1 MKTRNIIALLVALP
15 LMAGL
20 TGCKSDDELTA
31 KPAKE
36 MLRVLGGDIEIRAI
50 DETTVV
56 NVSADCH
63 WKVQDLDTGDF
74 GITLS
79 IQPREGDGDGSLVI
93 GTDQNET
100 KSDRTASFTL
110 VSDAGLKQKVTIR
123 QTPAAGALNLSSTSF
138 TFTAD
143 KKSIKDESKEFET
156 LNIRGNSTWTI
167 KLPDGVNWLHVSK
180 TSGGTAAQSSES
192 VNISVDNAVSDASR
206 TAVFEVISEGNVVE
220 VQVTQ
225 EGVKDIFLR
234 APEQLDK
241 IEYRG
246 GERMLRIESNAEW
259 HAYIPSS
266 VNWLHFE
273 AAMDS
278 TGTSH
283 GSGNSISGVGNGEIR
298 LYCEENN
305 TTRDRLTAVVVI
317 AGTKNP
323 QQAITLIEQAANGSA
338 QPLQTSISL
347 SELSVARQSANFLI
361 NIASEQVVGEFG
373 LVYTESGNVP
383 TVTNG
388 KVVKVGNGGT
398 SRGLAYE
405 LTGLQENT
413 RYMVRA
419 FVYKQ
424 NSSDVIYSEP
434 IEITTKASM
443 LSIGELKSLYVS
455 NTSAELRFSF
465 TSDTDVFDYGFVYSA
480 TKPEPTRDN
489 GTIVTVGRGGTGG
502 NVMGTITN
510 LQDNTTYYVRAYVLT
525 ERGHTYGPNVVTIT
539 TSASQHEPG
548 ESDNPDP
555 QLAPKH

>member
-443 LSIGELKSLYVS
+443 LSIGELTSLYVG
-455 NTSAELRFSF
+455 NTSAEFRYGF
-465 TSDTDVFDYGFVYSA
+465 TSDTDVIDYGLVYSA
-480 TKPEPTRDN
+480 TKPEPTRDD
-489 GTIVTVGRGGTGG
+489 GVVTIGRGGTGG

-510 LQDNTTYYVRAYVLT
+510 LQESTTYYVRAYVLT
-525 ERGHTYGPNVVTIT
+525 ERGHMYGPNVVTIT

>member
-110 VSDAGLKQKVTIR
+110 VSDGGLKQKVTIR

-383 TVTNG
+383 TITNG

-480 TKPEPTRDN
+480 TKPEPTRDD
-489 GTIVTVGRGGTGG
+489 GILTICRGGTGG

-510 LQDNTTYYVRAYVLT
+510 LQESTTYYVRAYVLT

>member
-465 TSDTDVFDYGFVYSA
+465 TSDTDVIDYGFVYSA
-480 TKPEPTRDN
+480 TKPEPTRDD
-489 GTIVTVGRGGTGG
+489 GILTIGRGGTGG

-510 LQDNTTYYVRAYVLT
+510 LQESTTYYVRAYVLT
-525 ERGHTYGPNVVTIT
+525 ERGHMYGPNVVTIT

-555 QLAPKH
+555 QLAPRY

>member
-480 TKPEPTRDN
+480 TKPEPTRDD
-489 GTIVTVGRGGTGG
+489 GILTIGRGGTGG

-510 LQDNTTYYVRAYVLT
+510 LQESTTYYVRAYVLT

-555 QLAPKH
+555 QLAPRY

>member
-283 GSGNSISGVGNGEIR
+283 GSGNSISGVSNGEIR

-480 TKPEPTRDN
+480 TKPEPTRDD
-489 GTIVTVGRGGTGG
+489 GVVTIGRGGTGG

-510 LQDNTTYYVRAYVLT
+510 LQESTTYYVRAYVLT

>member
-246 GERMLRIESNAEW
+246 GERTFEIESNAEW

-266 VNWLHFE
+266 VSWLHFE

-373 LVYTESGNVP
+373 LVYTGSGNVP
-383 TVTNG
+383 TITNG

-465 TSDTDVFDYGFVYSA
+465 TSDTDVIDYGFVYSA
-480 TKPEPTRDN
+480 TKPEPTRDD
-489 GTIVTVGRGGTGG
+489 GILTIGRGGTGG

-510 LQDNTTYYVRAYVLT
+510 LQESTTYYVRAYVLT
-525 ERGHTYGPNVVTIT
+525 ERGHMYGPNVVTIT

-555 QLAPKH
+555 QLAPRY

>member
-36 MLRVLGGDIEIRAI
+36 MLRVLGGEIEIRAI

-192 VNISVDNAVSDASR
+192 VNITVDNAVSDASR

-434 IEITTKASM
+434 VEITTKASM

-465 TSDTDVFDYGFVYSA
+465 TSDTEVIDYGFVYSA
-480 TKPEPTRDN
+480 TKPEPTRDD
-489 GTIVTVGRGGTGG
+489 GILTIGRGGTGG

-510 LQDNTTYYVRAYVLT
+510 LQESTTYYVRAYVLT
-525 ERGHTYGPNVVTIT
+525 ERGHMYGPNVVTIT

>member
-36 MLRVLGGDIEIRAI
+36 MLRVLGGEIEIRAI

-246 GERMLRIESNAEW
+246 GERTFEIESNAEW

-266 VNWLHFE
+266 VSWLHFE

-465 TSDTDVFDYGFVYSA
+465 TSDTDVIDYGFVYSA
-480 TKPEPTRDN
+480 TKPEPTRDD
-489 GTIVTVGRGGTGG
+489 GILTIGRGGTGG

-510 LQDNTTYYVRAYVLT
+510 LQESTTYYVRAYVLT
-525 ERGHTYGPNVVTIT
+525 ERGHMYGPNVVTIT

>member
-36 MLRVLGGDIEIRAI
+36 MLRVLGGEIEIRAI

-465 TSDTDVFDYGFVYSA
+465 TSDTDVIDYGFVYSA
-480 TKPEPTRDN
+480 TKPEPTRDD
-489 GTIVTVGRGGTGG
+489 GILTIGRGGTGG

-510 LQDNTTYYVRAYVLT
+510 LQESTTYYVRAYVLT
-525 ERGHTYGPNVVTIT
+525 ERGHMYGPNVVTIT

-555 QLAPKH
+555 QLASKH

>member
-266 VNWLHFE
+266 VSWLHFE

-465 TSDTDVFDYGFVYSA
+465 TSDTDVIDYGLS
-480 TKPEPTRDN
+480 
-489 GTIVTVGRGGTGG
+489 IVLQ
-502 NVMGTITN
+502 N
-510 LQDNTTYYVRAYVLT
+510 LSRLVTT
-525 ERGHTYGPNVVTIT
+525 
-539 TSASQHEPG
+539 
-548 ESDNPDP
+548 ES
-555 QLAPKH
+555 

>member
-480 TKPEPTRDN
+480 TKPEPTRDD
-489 GTIVTVGRGGTGG
+489 GVVTIGRGGTGG

-510 LQDNTTYYVRAYVLT
+510 LQESTTYYVRAYVLT
-525 ERGHTYGPNVVTIT
+525 ERGHMYGPNVVTIT

>member
-465 TSDTDVFDYGFVYSA
+465 TSDTDVIDYGFVYSA
-480 TKPEPTRDN
+480 TKPEPTRDDEIL
-489 GTIVTVGRGGTGG
+489 TIGRGGTGG

-510 LQDNTTYYVRAYVLT
+510 LQESTTYYVRAYVLT

>member
-398 SRGLAYE
+398 SRGLVYE

-480 TKPEPTRDN
+480 TKPEPTRDD
-489 GTIVTVGRGGTGG
+489 GILTIGRGGTGG

-510 LQDNTTYYVRAYVLT
+510 LQESTTYYVRAYVLT
-525 ERGHTYGPNVVTIT
+525 ERGHMYGPNVVTIT

>member
-74 GITLS
+74 GISLS

-138 TFTAD
+138 TFNAD
-143 KKSIKDESKEFET
+143 RTSAKDETRSVET
-156 LNIRGNSTWTI
+156 LNIRSNSTWTI

-192 VNISVDNAVSDASR
+192 VNITVDNAVSDASR

-241 IEYRG
+241 IEFRG

-305 TTRDRLTAVVVI
+305 TTRDRLTAVVII

-323 QQAITLIEQAANGSA
+323 HQAITLIEQAANGSA

-465 TSDTDVFDYGFVYSA
+465 TSDTDVIDYGLVYSA
-480 TKPEPTRDN
+480 TNHEPTRADEIL
-489 GTIVTVGRGGTGG
+489 TIKQGGTGG

-510 LQDNTTYYVRAYVLT
+510 LQEGTTYYVRAYVLT
-525 ERGHTYGPNVVTIT
+525 NSGHTYGPNVVTIT
-539 TSASQHEPG
+539 TSVSQHEPG

>member
-383 TVTNG
+383 TITNG

-465 TSDTDVFDYGFVYSA
+465 TSDTDVIDYGFVYSA
-480 TKPEPTRDN
+480 TKPEPTRDD
-489 GTIVTVGRGGTGG
+489 GILTIGRGGTGG

-510 LQDNTTYYVRAYVLT
+510 LQESTTYYVRAYVLT
-525 ERGHTYGPNVVTIT
+525 ERGHMYGPNVVTIT

>member
-143 KKSIKDESKEFET
+143 KKSVKDESKEFET

-305 TTRDRLTAVVVI
+305 TTRDRLTAVVII

-480 TKPEPTRDN
+480 TKPEPTRDD
-489 GTIVTVGRGGTGG
+489 GVVTIGRGGTGG

-510 LQDNTTYYVRAYVLT
+510 LQESTTYYVRAYVLT

>member
-246 GERMLRIESNAEW
+246 GERTFEIESNAEW

-266 VNWLHFE
+266 VSWLHFE

-338 QPLQTSISL
+338 QPMQTSISL

-361 NIASEQVVGEFG
+361 NIVSEQVVGEFG

-465 TSDTDVFDYGFVYSA
+465 TSDTDVIDYGFVYSA
-480 TKPEPTRDN
+480 TKPEPTRDD
-489 GTIVTVGRGGTGG
+489 GILTIGRGGTGG

-510 LQDNTTYYVRAYVLT
+510 LQESTTYYVRAYVLT
-525 ERGHTYGPNVVTIT
+525 ERGHMYGPNVVTIT

>member
-278 TGTSH
+278 TGTRSV
-283 GSGNSISGVGNGEIR
+283 SIVKRTIR
-298 LYCEENN
+298 H
-305 TTRDRLTAVVVI
+305 A
-317 AGTKNP
+317 
-323 QQAITLIEQAANGSA
+323 
-338 QPLQTSISL
+338 
-347 SELSVARQSANFLI
+347 
-361 NIASEQVVGEFG
+361 
-373 LVYTESGNVP
+373 
-383 TVTNG
+383 TV
-388 KVVKVGNGGT
+388 
-398 SRGLAYE
+398 
-405 LTGLQENT
+405 
-413 RYMVRA
+413 
-419 FVYKQ
+419 
-424 NSSDVIYSEP
+424 
-434 IEITTKASM
+434 
-443 LSIGELKSLYVS
+443 
-455 NTSAELRFSF
+455 
-465 TSDTDVFDYGFVYSA
+465 
-480 TKPEPTRDN
+480 
-489 GTIVTVGRGGTGG
+489 
-502 NVMGTITN
+502 
-510 LQDNTTYYVRAYVLT
+510 
-525 ERGHTYGPNVVTIT
+525 
-539 TSASQHEPG
+539 
-548 ESDNPDP
+548 
-555 QLAPKH
+555 

>member
-480 TKPEPTRDN
+480 TKPEPTRDD
-489 GTIVTVGRGGTGG
+489 GVVTIGRGGTGG

-510 LQDNTTYYVRAYVLT
+510 LQESTTYYVRAYVLT

>member
-480 TKPEPTRDN
+480 TKPEPTSDD
-489 GTIVTVGRGGTGG
+489 GVVTIGRGGTGG

-510 LQDNTTYYVRAYVLT
+510 LQESTTYYVRAYVLT

>member
-465 TSDTDVFDYGFVYSA
+465 TSDTDVIDYGFVYSA
-480 TKPEPTRDN
+480 TKPEPTRDD
-489 GTIVTVGRGGTGG
+489 GVVTIGRGGTGG

-510 LQDNTTYYVRAYVLT
+510 LQESTTYYVRAYVLT